1 MSIFKNLFSNKKNTE
16 SSQPASTP
24 AAPPPA
30 PLPEF
35 IEGMSLDI
43 FTEDGVELLT
53 GQVSEHSEASLTL
66 ERLPGWLSFDTCPAG
81 STVFVRGYNRRMQS
95 FNLRATVVE
104 SSRIVMKVADMVVE
118 YTPNLRKN
126 FRLPINGTASIFRE
140 DDERFSRPEQCL
152 LVDLSIGG
160 ACIESEYV
168 HAEEEV
174 VLLRFKLDDYPTMT
188 FKGQIIRGAEHKDN
202 RYRYGVLFA
211 QLTREELTN
220 LTRTLYNI
228 QTGNRQIWDRNKI
241 GTWG

>member
-1 MSIFKNLFSNKKNTE
+1 M
-16 SSQPASTP
+16 
-24 AAPPPA
+24 
-30 PLPEF
+30 
-35 IEGMSLDI
+35 
-43 FTEDGVELLT
+43 
-53 GQVSEHSEASLTL
+53 

-95 FNLRATVVE
+95 FNLKATVVE